1 MTDTALPRTTETAP
15 AGGTP
20 TAKAGDSPSRA
31 RLRWPYLTPGR
42 AVTLCVLGY
51 FAIAVLIYL
60 PVGPFDARALPI
72 AGPNNPAASD
82 PFQMTWFL
90 AWVPFALTHG
100 LSIFHTNYIDYP
112 TGVNLADN
120 TTVPLLGIIGWPFTA
135 TLGPVATFN
144 VLLRLSF
151 ALSAT
156 SMFFVMR
163 RWCSSVWAAS
173 LAGLLYAFGPYTAA
187 QELHLDLTFIPFPPL
202 LVLLGDELL
211 RRQRMRPAVVGLLFG
226 VVAGLQYLV
235 SQDVLS
241 GCAAIALV
249 AAVSLAIVYRRKVRA
264 RLAYIAKAVVF
275 GVIGFGVLAGYPVL
289 EMLVGVGHLHGPV
302 ITLAALQRTRADLLG
317 LIIPTSHQLA
327 TPSYLS
333 HFGDE
338 FVVGNL
344 SENGS
349 YLGIPL
355 LLLLGVIVRKLRRD
369 ATVIT
374 FLWLAIAAFVL
385 SLGPYLVIGTWR
397 SPLPL
402 PEYLYEHLPLLQN
415 TIPARYSLYVLLFV
429 SMIVGIGLDRLWF
442 APRTSL
448 ARGPLRSGAP
458 VGSSKVPLENG
469 GTVWQPG
476 ETGPIETPGAKPHL
490 KRRTLPW
497 HLDSSGRRWGFLAGA
512 LVIVSVLPNVP
523 FASRGLPW
531 SANLPKE
538 VERVVEPGTVVL
550 AYPFTTPESTQPM
563 VWAATDHMDFRLMGG
578 YANIDVPGQ
587 VVGRRWPPLLR
598 PASVQDILGYVPI
611 GDRFPQPPRRTPA
624 IEAQL
629 RGYLKRYSIG
639 AVVAWTGRTSQ
650 PSDLITPA
658 GVYTYLR
665 QALGE
670 PQVRGD
676 RFAIWLPVHGNW
688 LPPPA

>member
-1 MTDTALPRTTETAP
+1 MITPR
-15 AGGTP
+15 
-20 TAKAGDSPSRA
+20 RA
-31 RLRWPYLTPGR
+31 
-42 AVTLCVLGY
+42 AVLCVLGY
-51 FAIAVLIYL
+51 LVISVLVYL

-72 AGPNNPAASD
+72 AGPSNPAASD

-100 LSIFHTNYIDYP
+100 QSIFHTNYIDYP

-120 TTVPLLGIIGWPFTA
+120 TTVPLLGILGWPITA

-163 RWCSSVWAAS
+163 RWCRSFWAAG

-187 QELHLDLTFIPFPPL
+187 QELHLDLTFIAFPPL

-226 VVAGLQYLV
+226 IVAGLQYLV

-241 GCAAIALV
+241 GCAAIAIV
-249 AAVSLAIVYRRKVRA
+249 AVVGLGIWFRREIRPRLPYIV
-264 RLAYIAKAVVF
+264 KAMVF
-275 GVIGFGVLAGYPVL
+275 GVLGFGVLAGYPVL
-289 EMLVGVGHLHGPV
+289 EMLVGPGHLDGPV
-302 ITLAALQRTRADLLG
+302 ITLTALQRTQADLLG
-317 LIIPTSHQLA
+317 LIVPTSHQLA
-327 TPSYLS
+327 TPSFLS

-355 LLLLGVIVRKLRRD
+355 LILLVAIVRKLRRD
-369 ATVIT
+369 ATVMT
-374 FLWLAIAAFVL
+374 FLWLAVAAFVL
-385 SLGPYLVIGTWR
+385 SLGPNLVVGTWH
-397 SPLPL
+397 SSIPL
-402 PEYLYEHLPLLQN
+402 PERIYEHLPLLQN

-442 APRTSL
+442 SPRADL
-448 ARGPLRSGAP
+448 ASGEVGASAEGNAGSVGASGGAAQALRGPGEQAASKVVGQSPARQVQGQRGLSRLGE
-458 VGSSKVPLENG
+458 GSSRAWAL
-469 GTVWQPG
+469 
-476 ETGPIETPGAKPHL
+476 
-490 KRRTLPW
+490 
-497 HLDSSGRRWGFLAGA
+497 LAGA
-512 LVIVSVLPNVP
+512 LIVVSVFPGVP

-531 SANLPKE
+531 PASLPTAI
-538 VERVVEPGTVVL
+538 ERVVKPGTVVL
-550 AYPFTTPESTQPM
+550 SYPFTTPESTQPM
-563 VWAATDHMDFRLMGG
+563 VWAATDHLYFRLMGG

-587 VVGRRWPPLLR
+587 SVGRRWPPLLR

-611 GDRFPQPPRRTPA
+611 GDRFPQPPPRTPA

-629 RGYLKRYSIG
+629 REYLKRYSIG
-639 AVVAWTGRTSQ
+639 AVVAWTGRNYQTSN
-650 PSDLITPA
+650 LITPDGA
-658 GVYTYLR
+658 YSYLR

-670 PQVRGD
+670 PNVRGD

-688 LPPPA
+688 LRPRA